1 VLCQYFGLSDFKNIK
16 HERVDFSLNLAFT
29 LGGISL
35 ILRQRYQELFGMPFV
50 STEDVKTMEKTAKMA
65 EIIISATSETDA
77 NIFNPNTLR
86 DIAKFEAINL

>member
-1 VLCQYFGLSDFKNIK
+1 
-16 HERVDFSLNLAFT
+16 
-29 LGGISL
+29 
-35 ILRQRYQELFGMPFV
+35 MPFV

-77 NIFNPNTLR
+77 NIFNPNRLR